1 MSKRSQNSPEESAQM
16 RDTAVNALED
26 AKGVDIRTLDVRK
39 LTDITDYMIVVS
51 GTSER
56 HVRTLAERVSEFML
70 AAGWKPLGIEGEDA
84 GEWVLSDFVDVVV
97 HIMREKTRAHYDLES
112 LWDETL
118 AGLGG
123 AGELVLG
130 DSAADGS

>member
-1 MSKRSQNSPEESAQM
+1 MSKRSQNTPEESAQM
-16 RDTAVNALED
+16 RDTVVNALED

-39 LTDITDYMIVVS
+39 LTDITDFMVVVS

-56 HVRTLAERVSEFML
+56 HVRTMAERVSEFML
-70 AAGWKPLGIEGEDA
+70 AEGWKPLGVEGEET

-97 HIMREKTRAHYDLES
+97 HIMREKTRTHYDLEG

-118 AGLGG
+118 AGLEKP
-123 AGELVLG
+123 GELALG
-130 DSAADGS
+130 DSAADGP